1 MGIAHLNTKVFRK
14 HAHICTTETTLKNQ
28 KNPSKMD
35 PIASFAVAGYVLKT
49 NSYGKPIKF
58 KRKAK
63 TLSESSTASN
73 DSAVSNTST
82 SSTSSKSSMEFYSA
96 SYSLSICKCLSSDFF
111 QVR

>member
-14 HAHICTTETTLKNQ
+14 HAHICNLNRNYSEKP
-28 KNPSKMD
+28 KKPSKMD

-82 SSTSSKSSMEFYSA
+82 SSKSSMEFYSA
-96 SYSLSICKCLSSDFF
+96 SYSLSICKSQIGNCFKKKF
-111 QVR
+111 

>member
-14 HAHICTTETTLKNQ
+14 HAHICNLNRNYSEKP

-82 SSTSSKSSMEFYSA
+82 SLTSSKSSMEFYSA
-96 SYSLSICKCLSSDFF
+96 SYSLSICK
-111 QVR
+111 